1 MKDLSKIRIGLI
13 LFILILVLAGWFGYI
28 NGWANLKTVM
38 FLTFAMLF
46 TSISIVMDL
55 RSKKLHQ

>member
-1 MKDLSKIRIGLI
+1 MKDLSKFRIGLL
-13 LFILILVLAGWFGYI
+13 LFIVILVLAGWLGYI
-28 NGWANLKTVM
+28 NGWASLTTVM

-55 RSKKLHQ
+55 RSKKLPQ